1 MKGSNRVK
9 LGSCDLVKTTIFEF
23 KLFPLFQNV
32 NAVGYRIKLSREYQP
47 VGRMEGHFGQQFQS
61 VRH

>member
-23 KLFPLFQNV
+23 KLFPLFPNV
-32 NAVGYRIKLSREYQP
+32 TAVGYRIKLSREYQP